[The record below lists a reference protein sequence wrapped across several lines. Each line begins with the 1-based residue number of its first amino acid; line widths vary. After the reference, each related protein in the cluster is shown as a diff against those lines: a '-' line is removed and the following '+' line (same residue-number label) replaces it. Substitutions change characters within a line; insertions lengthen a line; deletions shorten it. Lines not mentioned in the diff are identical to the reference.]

1 MRLLEEIGGN
11 ITGKG
16 KFEKRL
22 EEENKKCT
30 FRAFASRAKKESKKH
45 HNCTIF
51 VGIGTQ
57 YGRSNSK
64 KKANDYHTIEVQN
77 HPDLKFKKQD

>member
-1 MRLLEEIGGN
+1 MSFLY
-11 ITGKG
+11 
-16 KFEKRL
+16 
-22 EEENKKCT
+22 T
-30 FRAFASRAKKESKKH
+30 FHPIPSAFDFKMTESILKKESKKH

>member
-11 ITGKG
+11 VTGKG

-30 FRAFASRAKKESKKH
+30 FRAFASRAKKS
-45 HNCTIF
+45 
-51 VGIGTQ
+51 
-57 YGRSNSK
+57 Y
-64 KKANDYHTIEVQN
+64 KAV
-77 HPDLKFKKQD
+77 